1 MNNNNKTSSEI
12 LQQVTT
18 DLFMIKEKITDKE
31 YLMILNRCKRLFERI
46 DKDKNT
52 TLKLYKR
59 YDKLRDKYIKLSS
72 SFCNLYSDTHE
83 PSDDE
88 DNLITFQRAD

>member
-1 MNNNNKTSSEI
+1 MNNNKTSSEI

-31 YLMILNRCKRLFERI
+31 YLMILNKCKRLFERI

-52 TLKLYKR
+52 TLKLYKK
-59 YDKLRDKYIKLSS
+59 YDRLRDKYIKLSS
-72 SFCNLYSDTHE
+72 CFSNLYHDTHE
-83 PSDDE
+83 PSDEE